1 LRSHYGASAEES
13 SGREPTTIGKGR
25 QVRHPAH
32 HTTGGSLQQS
42 ERPPGSTAKSAMPP
56 RHTIRRGGAQTRP
69 CELKTAT
76 PAERRPRDHPTPY
89 GPLPCHPGVR
99 ITRPEGPRGP
109 SHATLTPRGEFYT
122 TQRPATPVGT
132 PTTRILQHEVTLT
145 VRRYPERVQ
154 STKAG
159 GSLEK

>member
-1 LRSHYGASAEES
+1 MRSHYGASAEES

-109 SHATLTPRGEFYT
+109 SHATLYQFHPGVRITRPEGPRGPSHATLIPRGENYT
-122 TQRPATPVGT
+122 T
-132 PTTRILQHEVTLT
+132 
-145 VRRYPERVQ
+145 
-154 STKAG
+154 G
-159 GSLEK
+159 GSKRTVKRYTDTNFTQG